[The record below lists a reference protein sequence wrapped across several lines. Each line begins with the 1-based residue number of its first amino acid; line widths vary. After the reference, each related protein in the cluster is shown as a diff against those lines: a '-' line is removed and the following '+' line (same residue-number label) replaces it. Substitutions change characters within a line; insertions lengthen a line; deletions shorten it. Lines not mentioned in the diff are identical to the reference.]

1 MGMQINDKII
11 GAAIIALVVLSGFAA
26 YTFGHSAG
34 ILPIGHCIRRDTE
47 SGYQRLRTPNENEKS

>member
-26 YTFGHSAG
+26 YAFGHSAG
-34 ILPIGHCIRRDTE
+34 ILPIGHCVRRHTE
-47 SGYQRLRTPNENEKS
+47 SEYRRFHILNENEKS

>member
-47 SGYQRLRTPNENEKS
+47 SGY